1 MLTKNT
7 ANPEYCVIPIPSTT
21 EVSCACAGARW
32 ALWPPA
38 CTACRVVWP
47 VLLRVLSALPAR
59 LGSVA
64 LGGGQ
69 TPCPTPISCSSV
81 ARGRAPRP
89 SPLLAMARAGVRG
102 PAPRPARRT
111 EAIPWLTGAV
121 RRGCTCA
128 AGAVSTHARQDPTGG
143 GPPYRVLRGETHR
156 SMVYSGEAAASARST
171 RHNPIKAV
179 TISKNNI

>member
-89 SPLLAMARAGVRG
+89 SPLLATARAGVRKA
-102 PAPRPARRT
+102 APRPARRT
-111 EAIPWLTGAV
+111 EGEALIEVEVCVTLTGQKL
-121 RRGCTCA
+121 R
-128 AGAVSTHARQDPTGG
+128 
-143 GPPYRVLRGETHR
+143 RVL
-156 SMVYSGEAAASARST
+156 ARPQPAIIVSRKPT
-171 RHNPIKAV
+171 RHGPDDAYARPRACCRHAFY
-179 TISKNNI
+179 